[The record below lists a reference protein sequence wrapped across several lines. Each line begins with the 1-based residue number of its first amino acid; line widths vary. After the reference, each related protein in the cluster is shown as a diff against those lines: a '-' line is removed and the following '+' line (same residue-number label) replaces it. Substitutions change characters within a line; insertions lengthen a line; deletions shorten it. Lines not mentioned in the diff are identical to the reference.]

1 MREKHGQ
8 QRINVQIVKE
18 RKSDEVRI
26 LILLDK
32 PILSNVSEKE
42 ILEVHIDKGMQN
54 GQKIPFRGMADEE
67 PGIEAGDVII
77 ILREAEHDVFQRK
90 GSFLK
95 SSNQTLK
102 LFQEMNSL

>member
-26 LILLDK
+26 LILFGK
-32 PILSNVSEKE
+32 PILTNVSEKE

-90 GSFLK
+90 GSF
-95 SSNQTLK
+95 
-102 LFQEMNSL
+102 

>member
-1 MREKHGQ
+1 MGPMVQQIQSQCRECGGEGETWSAKDKCQDCKGKKVG
-8 QRINVQIVKE
+8 RGKNINFVG
-18 RKSDEVRI
+18 
-26 LILLDK
+26 K
-32 PILSNVSEKE
+32 PILSNILEKE

-90 GSFLK
+90 GSF
-95 SSNQTLK
+95 
-102 LFQEMNSL
+102 

>member
-90 GSFLK
+90 GSF
-95 SSNQTLK
+95 
-102 LFQEMNSL
+102 

>member
-8 QRINVQIVKE
+8 QRINVQIAKE

-90 GSFLK
+90 G
-95 SSNQTLK
+95 
-102 LFQEMNSL
+102 LF

>member
-8 QRINVQIVKE
+8 QRINVEIVKE

-26 LILLDK
+26 LILLGK

-90 GSFLK
+90 GSF
-95 SSNQTLK
+95 
-102 LFQEMNSL
+102 

>member
-1 MREKHGQ
+1 MVREKHGQ
-8 QRINVQIVKE
+8 QRINVEIVKE

-26 LILLDK
+26 LILLGK
-32 PILSNVSEKE
+32 PMLSNVSEKE

-90 GSFLK
+90 GSF
-95 SSNQTLK
+95 
-102 LFQEMNSL
+102 

>member
-1 MREKHGQ
+1 MRVKHGQ

-90 GSFLK
+90 G
-95 SSNQTLK
+95 
-102 LFQEMNSL
+102 LF

>member
-26 LILLDK
+26 LILLGK
-32 PILSNVSEKE
+32 LILSNVSEKE

-90 GSFLK
+90 GSF
-95 SSNQTLK
+95 
-102 LFQEMNSL
+102 

>member
-26 LILLDK
+26 LILLGK

-90 GSFLK
+90 GSF
-95 SSNQTLK
+95 
-102 LFQEMNSL
+102 

>member
-32 PILSNVSEKE
+32 PILSNISEKE

-90 GSFLK
+90 G
-95 SSNQTLK
+95 
-102 LFQEMNSL
+102 LF

>member
-8 QRINVQIVKE
+8 QRINVEIVKE
-18 RKSDEVRI
+18 RRSDEVRI
-26 LILLDK
+26 LILLGK

-90 GSFLK
+90 GSF
-95 SSNQTLK
+95 
-102 LFQEMNSL
+102 

>member
-26 LILLDK
+26 LILLGK
-32 PILSNVSEKE
+32 PILSNTLEKE

-90 GSFLK
+90 GSF
-95 SSNQTLK
+95 
-102 LFQEMNSL
+102 

>member
-26 LILLDK
+26 LILLGK
-32 PILSNVSEKE
+32 PILSNILENE

-54 GQKIPFRGMADEE
+54 EE

-90 GSFLK
+90 GSF
-95 SSNQTLK
+95 
-102 LFQEMNSL
+102 

>member
-8 QRINVQIVKE
+8 QRINVEIVKE

-26 LILLDK
+26 LILLGE

-90 GSFLK
+90 GSF
-95 SSNQTLK
+95 
-102 LFQEMNSL
+102 

>member
-1 MREKHGQ
+1 MNVVAKEKHGQ
-8 QRINVQIVKE
+8 LKINVLIVKE

-26 LILLDK
+26 YILNWIDFSSN
-32 PILSNVSEKE
+32 ILEKE

-90 GSFLK
+90 GS
-95 SSNQTLK
+95 
-102 LFQEMNSL
+102 

>member
-90 GSFLK
+90 G
-95 SSNQTLK
+95 
-102 LFQEMNSL
+102 LF

>member
-26 LILLDK
+26 LILLGK
-32 PILSNVSEKE
+32 PILSNILEKE

-77 ILREAEHDVFQRK
+77 TLKEAEHDVFQRK
-90 GSFLK
+90 GSF
-95 SSNQTLK
+95 
-102 LFQEMNSL
+102 

>member
-1 MREKHGQ
+1 MVREKHGQ
-8 QRINVQIVKE
+8 QRINVKIVKE

-26 LILLDK
+26 LILFSKLIQSN
-32 PILSNVSEKE
+32 ILEKE

-90 GSFLK
+90 GSF
-95 SSNQTLK
+95 
-102 LFQEMNSL
+102 

>member
-8 QRINVQIVKE
+8 QRISVQIVKE

-26 LILLDK
+26 LILLGK
-32 PILSNVSEKE
+32 PILSNILEKE

-90 GSFLK
+90 G
-95 SSNQTLK
+95 
-102 LFQEMNSL
+102 LF

>member
-1 MREKHGQ
+1 MLG
-8 QRINVQIVKE
+8 
-18 RKSDEVRI
+18 
-26 LILLDK
+26 K
-32 PILSNVSEKE
+32 PILSNILEKE